1 MSRRKKRTVPLPDEE
16 ATRRA
21 ARELAAG
28 LGPGSVIALVGPLGA
43 GKTTFVKAVAG
54 ALGIDPDAVT
64 SPTFIRHQIH
74 HGRLTLH
81 HLDLYRVA
89 DIAEF
94 HRLALDEWLDTGGVT
109 LIEWADHAAEAL
121 PPHTVTVELAYA
133 DEGRSRTL
141 TITEAPPRASS
152 GS

>member
-1 MSRRKKRTVPLPDEE
+1 MSRRKKRTVPLPDVE

-21 ARELAAG
+21 AHELAAG
-28 LGPGSVIALVGPLGA
+28 LGPGAVIALVGPLGA
-43 GKTTFVKAVAG
+43 GKTTFVKAVAE
-54 ALGIDPDAVT
+54 ALGVDPDAVT

-74 HGRLTLH
+74 RGRLTLH

-89 DIAEF
+89 DASEF

-109 LIEWADHAAEAL
+109 LIEWADRAMEAL
-121 PPHTVTVELAYA
+121 PSHTVTVELAYA
-133 DEGRSRTL
+133 DEGRSRIL
-141 TITEAPPRASS
+141 TITEAPPRAPS